1 MCRLYGLI
9 SCHPR
14 KVECDLIRSQHSLLH
29 QSEHDYTGNK
39 NAQGWGLENYDK
51 DKLKLFK
58 QPKAAFDSVAFR
70 WQAAKIHSKQ
80 VISHI
85 RRATVGIVSAENT
98 HPFVHNGL
106 ILAHNGHIDH
116 FDIIKNKI
124 LSAITEEEAKLIQG
138 TTDSEYI
145 LAYLHHI
152 YNQDPKAK
160 LATILTLGLQQIIQM
175 TEEVDPSKESALN
188 IVFSNGKEMAASCY
202 NRSLYLVEREAVHP
216 CQVCNGELHINEK
229 PKSFR
234 SVVVASEPI
243 TTDEKWL
250 EIPNNSIIEVDSN
263 VSFKI
268 DRDALKTISH

>member
-9 SCHPR
+9 SSHSR

-29 QSEHDYTGNK
+29 QSEHDYNGNK
-39 NAQGWGLENYDK
+39 NAQGWGLENYEK
-51 DKLKLFK
+51 DKPNLFK
-58 QPKAAFDSVAFR
+58 QPKAAFDSAAFR

-80 VISHI
+80 VISHV
-85 RRATVGIVSAENT
+85 RRATVGIASLENT
-98 HPFVHNGL
+98 HPFVHHGL

-116 FDIIKNKI
+116 FDIIRNKI
-124 LSAITEEEAKLIQG
+124 LSAITEEESKWILG

-152 YNQDPKAK
+152 YNQDPKAP
-160 LATILTLGLQQIIQM
+160 LATILTYGLRQIIQM
-175 TEEVDPSKESALN
+175 SKEVDPSKESALN

-202 NRSLYLVEREAVHP
+202 NRSLYLVERGAIHP

-234 SVVVASEPI
+234 AVVVASEPI
-243 TTDEKWL
+243 TTDEKWQK
-250 EIPNNSIIEVDSN
+250 IPNKSIIEVDSN
-263 VSFKI
+263 VSLKMHKN
-268 DRDALKTISH
+268 ALAAI